1 MRTGGNV
8 AEWKVVPLA
17 PDGVDVFKS
26 PEPDKIF
33 LGNPSIVTL
42 PGSRIIISLDLKGP
56 GVKGLRGMKGRSPT
70 SGHWLQGKVF
80 VSTDKGAT
88 WTCKNDFPFHQAQL
102 FRVEST
108 VYLIGLAGDFKIMK
122 SVDGGETWS
131 KPEDLMPADGEYTLT
146 PGHVLLTREYVHLA
160 VMKRVAGNK
169 DDLTGAWVPVVLRGK
184 ITTLMNRKSWT
195 CSEPGKLL
203 NEFVPNEC
211 LAYLGLRGI
220 PEAAPEVVKQGG
232 KPGGLRMGPKL
243 EWDAPHVLD
252 VRDAGHLWHDATGRT
267 LYLMATA
274 RVQRI
279 NVAAMARLVSDE
291 TGRMTLERAAMP
303 GGVPTVLL
311 QVPGGNL
318 KFDVMYDEDTHLYWL
333 VSNMASGS
341 LQRPGTG
348 TATDDRLRI
357 HVHFSR
363 NLVDWHFA
371 CCVDAG
377 LSTKELRHFC
387 SMAVHGS
394 SLYIVSCSGQTK
406 PGNRSY
412 TDRITF
418 HTIPSFRE
426 LVY

>member
-8 AEWKVVPLA
+8 ADWKVVPLA
-17 PDGVDVFKS
+17 AGGIEVFKS

-42 PGSRIIISLDLKGP
+42 PGSRIVISLDLKGP
-56 GVKGLRGMKGRSPT
+56 GVKGLRGIKGKSPT

-102 FRVEST
+102 FRVESSI
-108 VYLIGLAGDFKIMK
+108 YLIGLAGDFKIMK

-131 KPEDLMPADGEYTLT
+131 KADDLMPADGEYTLT
-146 PGHVLLTREYVHLA
+146 PGHVLQTKDYIHLA
-160 VMKRVAGNK
+160 LMKRVAGNK
-169 DDLTGAWVPVVLRGK
+169 DDLTGTWVPVVLRGK
-184 ITTLMNRKSWT
+184 TSDLMNRKSWSF
-195 CSEPGKLL
+195 SEPGKLL
-203 NEFVPNEC
+203 DDFIPREC
-211 LAYLGLRGI
+211 LAFFGI
-220 PEAAPEVVKQGG
+220 KGAPVPEAVNQGG
-232 KPGGLRMGPKL
+232 KPVPGRPAAKF

-252 VRDAGHLWHDATGRT
+252 IRDGSHCWYDSTGRT
-267 LYLMATA
+267 LYLLATA
-274 RVQRI
+274 RVHRGNI
-279 NVAAMARLVSDE
+279 AAMAKLVSDE
-291 TGRMTLERAAMP
+291 GGRMTVETVSMP
-303 GGVPTVLL
+303 GGVPTALL
-311 QVPGGNL
+311 TVPGGNL
-318 KFDVMYDEDTHLYWL
+318 KFDVMYDDDTHLYWL

-341 LQRPGTG
+341 MQRTDKGAAP
-348 TATDDRLRI
+348 DDRLR
-357 HVHFSR
+357 VNLHFSR
-363 NLVDWHFA
+363 NLVDWCFA

-387 SMAVHGS
+387 SMAVHGND
-394 SLYIVSCSGQTK
+394 LYVVSCSGQTK

-418 HTIPSFRE
+418 HAVPSFRE